1 MAEKLWQKPLGKRS
15 WRLPLEMAERE
26 TSRDIDEKAAD
37 WVARLDR
44 GQLSGEE
51 AEALEAWLRG
61 DPRRR
66 GALLRADALSML
78 SESAQ
83 ALGPDFDPQ
92 RFADFAT
99 PARTPVSRRRVLTW
113 AGAGG
118 LVAASVV
125 ALGISLPASGA
136 IATGLGEVRLVT
148 LDDGS
153 TVMLNTQTRVRV
165 RYGSGERRIELLEGE
180 AFFTIVRDRRPFL
193 VEVGDARLRADQ
205 ATFRVR
211 KLGEAP
217 VDILV
222 DRGGVVLG
230 RAGAQASMVLQA
242 NTRLVLQPQGNGG
255 ALSPQPITP
264 DLLSR
269 ELAWR
274 DGKIAFEGDRLDQ
287 AAAAFARYSNTR
299 IEIRD
304 PELAGEPVTGLF
316 SASDPAGFGRA
327 VAGIFGAR
335 IEQRDNIVILRRGS
349 EPQ

>member
-1 MAEKLWQKPLGKRS
+1 
-15 WRLPLEMAERE
+15 MAERE
-26 TSRDIDEKAAD
+26 TSRHIDEKAAD
-37 WVARLDR
+37 WIARLDR
-44 GQLSGEE
+44 GRLSGEE
-51 AEALEAWLRG
+51 SEALEAWLRG

-66 GALLRADALSML
+66 GAMLRADALSML

-92 RFADFAT
+92 RFTDFTT
-99 PARTPVSRRRVLTW
+99 PARAPISRRKVLAW

-118 LVAASVV
+118 LVAASIV
-125 ALGISLPASGA
+125 ALGISLPAAGA

-165 RYGSGERRIELLEGE
+165 RYDSGERRIELLEGE
-180 AFFTIVRDRRPFL
+180 AYFTIVHDRRPFL
-193 VEVGDARLRADQ
+193 VDLGDTRLRAAQ

-211 KLGEAP
+211 KLGGTP

-222 DRGGVVLG
+222 DRGGLVLG
-230 RAGAQASMVLQA
+230 MEGTQALILRA
-242 NTRLVLQPQGNGG
+242 NTRLVLPQGGPGG
-255 ALSPQPITP
+255 ALVPQPVSP

-304 PELAGEPVTGLF
+304 PELASEPVTGLF

-327 VAGIFGAR
+327 VAGIFDAR
-335 IEQRDNIVILRRGS
+335 VEQRDNVVILSRGS
-349 EPQ
+349 EPR

>member
-1 MAEKLWQKPLGKRS
+1 
-15 WRLPLEMAERE
+15 MAERE
-26 TSRDIDEKAAD
+26 TSRHIDEKAAD
-37 WVARLDR
+37 WIARLDR
-44 GQLSGEE
+44 GPLSGGESE
-51 AEALEAWLRG
+51 AFEAWLRG

-66 GALLRADALSML
+66 GAMLRAQSLSML

-92 RFADFAT
+92 QFADSVT
-99 PARTPVSRRRVLTW
+99 PVRSPVSRRKVLAW
-113 AGAGG
+113 AGTGG
-118 LVAASVV
+118 LVAASIVG
-125 ALGISLPASGA
+125 LGISLPASGA

-165 RYGSGERRIELLEGE
+165 RYDSGERRIELLEGE
-180 AFFTIVRDRRPFL
+180 AYFTIVRDRRPFL
-193 VEVGDARLRADQ
+193 IDVGAARLRGAQ
-205 ATFRVR
+205 ATFRIR

-230 RAGAQASMVLQA
+230 AAGTQAPTVLPA
-242 NTRLVLQPQGNGG
+242 NTRLVLPPGGNGG
-255 ALSPQPITP
+255 VLSPQPVTP

-316 SASDPAGFGRA
+316 SVSDPAGFGRA

-335 IEQRDNIVILRRGS
+335 IEQRDNVVILSRGA
-349 EPQ
+349 EPR